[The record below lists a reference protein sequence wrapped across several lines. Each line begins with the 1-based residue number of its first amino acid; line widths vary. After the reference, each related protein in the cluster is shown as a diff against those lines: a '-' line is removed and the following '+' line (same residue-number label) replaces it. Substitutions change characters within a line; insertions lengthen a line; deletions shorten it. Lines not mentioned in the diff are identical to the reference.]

1 MKINPHLE
9 MYIYLAGLQMV
20 PPSRRKDKQK
30 TSDAARVRDDKVSP
44 VKSINA
50 KLKQAHYNKTATNQT
65 ELLWLSYIQTRTT
78 NL

>member
-50 KLKQAHYNKTATNQT
+50 KLK
-65 ELLWLSYIQTRTT
+65 
-78 NL
+78 